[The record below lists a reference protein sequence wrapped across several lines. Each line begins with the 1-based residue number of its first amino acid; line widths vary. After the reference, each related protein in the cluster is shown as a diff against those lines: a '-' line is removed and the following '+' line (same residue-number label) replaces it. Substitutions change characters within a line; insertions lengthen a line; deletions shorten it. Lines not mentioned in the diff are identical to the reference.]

1 MKVKK
6 VPMRTCV
13 VTHEKCEKKDL
24 LRIVKNNEGV
34 VFVDDTLKAN
44 GRGAYLKKDNNV
56 IENFPRRGVATF
68 WHAHQLVMAPI
79 TNKAFIKKNH
89 IFILVFTK
97 MNNLNIRLW

>member
-13 VTHEKCEKKDL
+13 VTHEKCGKKDL

-56 IENFPRRGVATF
+56 IE
-68 WHAHQLVMAPI
+68 
-79 TNKAFIKKNH
+79 KARTSKVLERH
-89 IFILVFTK
+89 LETK
-97 MNNLNIRLW
+97 IEDKIYDELLTKI

>member
-56 IENFPRRGVATF
+56 IEKARTSKVLERHLETKIEDKIYDE
-68 WHAHQLVMAPI
+68 LL
-79 TNKAFIKKNH
+79 TNI
-89 IFILVFTK
+89 
-97 MNNLNIRLW
+97 